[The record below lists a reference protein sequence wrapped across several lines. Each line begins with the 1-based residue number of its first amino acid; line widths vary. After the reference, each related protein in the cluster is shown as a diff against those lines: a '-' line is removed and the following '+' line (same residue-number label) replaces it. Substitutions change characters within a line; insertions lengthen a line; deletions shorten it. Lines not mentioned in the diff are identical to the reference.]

1 MTQELY
7 KSEKL
12 RLNNKVDTLSNE
24 LNSYDWRNENI
35 RLSDE
40 FQAKKQEY
48 NIAFKELT
56 SFNKTYNKKFN
67 GKR

>member
-1 MTQELY
+1 MTHELY

-24 LNSYDWRNENI
+24 LNSYDWRNEII

-48 NIAFKELT
+48 NIAFKKL
-56 SFNKTYNKKFN
+56 SVFNKTYNKKFN